1 MFLEN
6 YTKFIKYYGKDKAAQ
21 ICGFVTL
28 SLIAGVLEF
37 VGIALIY
44 PFILMIIQPE
54 KIAPTIPILKIN
66 IPAGNTTLTALLIG
80 ALVLCIFIFKNVFMI
95 VSLYIQNKFVSN
107 WKKDITTK
115 FMEYYIYAPYKEIS
129 STSDSNKLYTLNTL
143 CSQALDGFIF
153 RGLNFL
159 TNTIII
165 IMILGLLLYKFPMAA
180 GITIIFVLISMT
192 IQNKFFKKRTLLLSK
207 QLGKE
212 LSIYNNCVVENIK
225 NLKEIKIYSG
235 EKEFYTNFLNNEIT
249 YRNIQTLQ
257 GYYSNMPPY
266 IIEILVV
273 TSLLIVSGIIA
284 YQKLDDY
291 SSLLASFAIVVAA
304 LFRIAPALN
313 RIQTSIININ
323 ASREFVKQINQE
335 YEKYNLGEVKIY
347 NSDRTQKID
356 FNSKILLKNIT
367 FSYDDKKNIIK
378 NLSLEINKG
387 DFIGIIGL
395 SGAGKSTLADII
407 LGLLPPQKGEI
418 FVDDIQLTSSNY
430 SMFRNII
437 GYVPQ
442 QVNILNKSFKEN
454 VAWGIPVN
462 EIDEHGIEKALE
474 AAQMLEHVMN
484 FKEGINAQAISE
496 QNGLSQGQK
505 QRIAIARALYRDPEI
520 LIFDEATSSLDVKVE
535 KEITDML
542 TNFNKNK
549 TIIAIAHRLSTLKA
563 CNKLIYLKD
572 GEIVDIGSFEELSS
586 RHEDFSELVK
596 LSSLK

>member
-212 LSIYNNCVVENIK
+212 LSIYNNCVVENVK

-347 NSDRTQKID
+347 NSDRTKKID

-367 FSYDDKKNIIK
+367 FSYDDNKNIIK

-418 FVDDIQLTSSNY
+418 FVDDIKLTSSNY

-462 EIDEHGIEKALE
+462 EIDDHGVKKVLE